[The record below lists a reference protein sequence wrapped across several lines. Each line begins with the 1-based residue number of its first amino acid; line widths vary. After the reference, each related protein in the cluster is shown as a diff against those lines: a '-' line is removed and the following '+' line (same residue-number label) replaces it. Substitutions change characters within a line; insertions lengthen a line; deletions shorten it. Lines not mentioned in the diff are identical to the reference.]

1 MLALSLGADMRRR
14 EFINL
19 LGVAIAW
26 PLTARA
32 QHAGKMWRIGY
43 ITHAPNPVYEALFE
57 RLRELGYV
65 EGQNTIIER
74 RYAQGKAEK
83 FQEFAAEMVRLKAQL
98 IITTTTPAAL
108 AAKNATTTIPIVV
121 PTAIDPVGTGLI
133 GSLARPGGNITGG
146 AILTGELA
154 AKRLELLKEV
164 VSSLSRTAVL
174 WNSANPA
181 NALAWRET
189 QGAARALG
197 VTLQS
202 HEVQGPK
209 DFEIAFARMTEGRPD
224 ALFVLDD
231 ALTIQYRKEIA
242 DFAIQK
248 RLPSVFAAKD
258 RVEAGGLM
266 SYGPRYLEMMRR
278 AASQVDKI
286 LKGAKPADLPME
298 QPTTFELVI
307 NLKTAKAI
315 GLTMPLTVLTRAD
328 EVIE

>member
-1 MLALSLGADMRRR
+1 MRRR
-14 EFINL
+14 DFIKVI
-19 LGVAIAW
+19 GGGAAW
-26 PLTARA
+26 PMAARA
-32 QHAGKMWRIGY
+32 QHAGKMWRIAF
-43 ITHAPNPVYEALFE
+43 ITHAHQNIYEVLFE

-65 EGQNTIIER
+65 EGQNIIIER
-74 RYAQGKAEK
+74 RYAQGRAER
-83 FQEFAAEMVRLKAQL
+83 FQEFAAEMVRLKVDL
-98 IITTTTPAAL
+98 IITITTPAAL
-108 AAKNATTTIPIVV
+108 AAKNATTTIPIVI

-133 GSLARPGGNITGG
+133 ASLARPGGNITGG
-146 AILTGELA
+146 AILTGEMA

-164 VSSLSRTAVL
+164 VPSLSRTAVL

-209 DFEIAFARMTEGRPD
+209 DFEVAFGRMAEERPD

-231 ALTIQYRKEIA
+231 ALTIPYRKEIA
-242 DFAIQK
+242 DFAMQE

-266 SYGPRYLEMMRR
+266 SYGPRYSEMMRR
-278 AASQVDKI
+278 AASLVDRI
-286 LKGAKPADLPME
+286 LRGAQPANLPME

-315 GLTMPLTVLTRAD
+315 GLTVPPPLLSRAD

>member
-1 MLALSLGADMRRR
+1 VTQLKRR
-14 EFINL
+14 EFITL
-19 LGVAIAW
+19 LGGAATVW
-26 PLTARA
+26 PVTAGA
-32 QHAGKMWRIGY
+32 QHAGKMWRIAF
-43 ITHAPNPVYEALFE
+43 ITQAETNIYEALFE

-65 EGQNTIIER
+65 EGQNIIIER
-74 RYAQGKAEK
+74 RYAEGRAEK
-83 FQEFAAEMVRLKAQL
+83 FQEFAAEMVRLKADL
-98 IITTTTPAAL
+98 IITITTPAAL
-108 AAKNATTTIPIVV
+108 AAKNATTTIPIVI

-133 GSLARPGGNITGG
+133 ASLARPGGNITGG
-146 AILTGELA
+146 AVLTGEMA

-164 VSSLSRTAVL
+164 VPSLSRTAVL

-209 DFEIAFARMTEGRPD
+209 DFEIAFARTAEERPD

-242 DFAIQK
+242 DFAMQK

-266 SYGPRYLEMMRR
+266 SYGPRYSEMMRH
-278 AASQVDKI
+278 AASLVDKI
-286 LKGAKPADLPME
+286 LRGAQPANLPME

-315 GLTMPLTVLTRAD
+315 GLTVPPLLLSRAD

>member
-1 MLALSLGADMRRR
+1 MKRR
-14 EFINL
+14 EFITL
-19 LGVAIAW
+19 IGGAAAVW
-26 PLTARA
+26 PVTAGA
-32 QHAGKMWRIGY
+32 QHAGKMWRIAF
-43 ITHAPNPVYEALFE
+43 ITQAETNIYEALFE

-65 EGQNTIIER
+65 EGQNIIIER
-74 RYAQGKAEK
+74 RYAEGRAEK
-83 FQEFAAEMVRLKAQL
+83 FQEFAAEMVRLKADL
-98 IITTTTPAAL
+98 IITITTPAAL
-108 AAKNATTTIPIVV
+108 AAKNATTTIPIVI

-133 GSLARPGGNITGG
+133 ASLARPGGNVTGG
-146 AILTGELA
+146 AVLTGEMA

-164 VSSLSRTAVL
+164 VPSLSRTAVL

-181 NALAWRET
+181 NALAWRDT
-189 QGAARALG
+189 QGAARTLG

-209 DFEIAFARMTEGRPD
+209 DFEVAFARMAEERPD

-242 DFAIQK
+242 DFAMQK

-266 SYGPRYLEMMRR
+266 SYGPRYSEMMRH
-278 AASQVDKI
+278 AASLVDKI
-286 LKGAKPADLPME
+286 LRGAQPANLPME

-315 GLTMPLTVLTRAD
+315 GLTVPPLLLARAD